1 SSQTGSHYFAAFNL
15 EFDSFLDNIMF
26 AAFIDRVGKYQLTMQ
41 KVSAYRPYAESMPPM
56 LREEAFHLAAGVM
69 PLRRWVERAAKGDP
83 LVTMAAMQKAAN
95 KWFSRGLEM
104 FGFEKEPFSSAQVN
118 LGLKD
123 RTNADAQ
130 QQWIDECAQMLGD
143 LSRRYV
149 RARLPGNTPEEID
162 AIQQR
167 LAAGETVEGIALGD
181 GYRCR
186 PSPPGPRR
194 ARAAPPPLTLHEFRA
209 RPADRTVQGA
219 GVRLH
224 LLDWDG
230 DARPDALFLHGG
242 GLTAHTWDVVC
253 DELRDRVRPLAL
265 DLRGHGDSEWS
276 PDGHYPLGAHVAD
289 LESAMADLAL
299 KDFVL
304 VGMSLGGLVA
314 LAYAGR
320 HPRTFAALILVE
332 SGPEMRRSERLR
344 DFMAADAEADS
355 FDEFVDRAAAFNPL
369 RDREH
374 LRRSL
379 RYALRRTPDGKWT
392 WKYDRRILERGTE
405 DVLPRAR
412 ALWDAARSVDCPAL
426 VIRGGKSDIF
436 LDEDAAERARVLR
449 GEWVRIE

>member
-1 SSQTGSHYFAAFNL
+1 
-15 EFDSFLDNIMF
+15 
-26 AAFIDRVGKYQLTMQ
+26 
-41 KVSAYRPYAESMPPM
+41 
-56 LREEAFHLAAGVM
+56 
-69 PLRRWVERAAKGDP
+69 
-83 LVTMAAMQKAAN
+83 
-95 KWFSRGLEM
+95 
-104 FGFEKEPFSSAQVN
+104 
-118 LGLKD
+118 
-123 RTNADAQ
+123 
-130 QQWIDECAQMLGD
+130 
-143 LSRRYV
+143 
-149 RARLPGNTPEEID
+149 
-162 AIQQR
+162 
-167 LAAGETVEGIALGD
+167 
-181 GYRCR
+181 
-186 PSPPGPRR
+186 
-194 ARAAPPPLTLHEFRA
+194 
-209 RPADRTVQGA
+209 
-219 GVRLH
+219 VRLH

-276 PDGHYPLGAHVAD
+276 PDGHYPLEAHVAD
-289 LESAMADLAL
+289 LESAMADLVL

-320 HPRTFAALILVE
+320 HPRTLAALILVE

-436 LDEDAAERARVLR
+436 LDEDAAELARVLR
-449 GEWVRIE
+449 GEWVRIEGAGHTVQGDRPYDTANALRAFLDGHTIRPSAERGR

>member
-1 SSQTGSHYFAAFNL
+1 
-15 EFDSFLDNIMF
+15 M
-26 AAFIDRVGKYQLTMQ
+26 DRRV
-41 KVSAYRPYAESMPPM
+41 R
-56 LREEAFHLAAGVM
+56 
-69 PLRRWVERAAKGDP
+69 
-83 LVTMAAMQKAAN
+83 
-95 KWFSRGLEM
+95 
-104 FGFEKEPFSSAQVN
+104 
-118 LGLKD
+118 
-123 RTNADAQ
+123 ADA
-130 QQWIDECAQMLGD
+130 
-143 LSRRYV
+143 RRSESPV
-149 RARLPGNTPEEID
+149 RARATAWQDAGGDRRHPAAARCRRDRGGHRAGGDAAAARPAVLPPQLRRRLRDGRDRRRDVRGRRRVRRASRRAPAGGVSREPRHASLHREPAQGRRRRGDGEAGGEEHPE
-162 AIQQR
+162 
-167 LAAGETVEGIALGD
+167 AAAPREHVPVLELRALGD

-276 PDGHYPLGAHVAD
+276 PDGHYPLEAHVAD

-320 HPRTFAALILVE
+320 HPRTLAALILVE

-405 DVLPRAR
+405 
-412 ALWDAARSVDCPAL
+412 
-426 VIRGGKSDIF
+426 
-436 LDEDAAERARVLR
+436 
-449 GEWVRIE
+449 

>member
-1 SSQTGSHYFAAFNL
+1 
-15 EFDSFLDNIMF
+15 M
-26 AAFIDRVGKYQLTMQ
+26 DRRV
-41 KVSAYRPYAESMPPM
+41 R
-56 LREEAFHLAAGVM
+56 
-69 PLRRWVERAAKGDP
+69 
-83 LVTMAAMQKAAN
+83 
-95 KWFSRGLEM
+95 
-104 FGFEKEPFSSAQVN
+104 
-118 LGLKD
+118 
-123 RTNADAQ
+123 ADA
-130 QQWIDECAQMLGD
+130 
-143 LSRRYV
+143 RRSESPV
-149 RARLPGNTPEEID
+149 RARATAWQHAGGDRRHPAAARGRRDRGGHRAGGDAPAARPAVLPPQLRRRLRDGRDRRRDVRGRRRVRRASRRAPAGGVPREPRHASLHRQPPQGRRRRYDGEAGGEEHPE
-162 AIQQR
+162 
-167 LAAGETVEGIALGD
+167 AAAPRQHVPLLELRALGD
-181 GYRCR
+181 GYRR
-186 PSPPGPRR
+186 HLGRR
-194 ARAAPPPLTLHEFRA
+194 GVAPPPLTLHEFRA

-320 HPRTFAALILVE
+320 HPRTLAALILVE

-436 LDEDAAERARVLR
+436 LDEDAAELARVLR
-449 GEWVRIE
+449 GEWVRIEGAGHTVQGDRPYDTANALRAFLDGHTIRPSAERGR